1 MQAAIDRVMQTYT
14 MIVNLSA
21 DQETITRRKVTEFL
35 AGRSEVDERVLAID
49 GLRLGLNHERYI

>member
-21 DQETITRRKVTEFL
+21 DQERVTRQKVTDFL
-35 AGRSEVDERVLAID
+35 AGRSEADEQVLAVD
-49 GLRLGLNHERYI
+49 GLRYLRSCRE